1 MSFGGRRLLTLA
13 LKGINLLSK
22 QSGDRQIYLQRNLNE
37 MKPSSFQTRPF
48 RLVLGARPSSS
59 LVRQS
64 GQSIGDDA
72 LSCNIGCVFPL
83 LASMREW
90 RTMQILQN
98 LVDCISQHVPERMF
112 LFAETRVAAML
123 TSRSPSVTVQTSI
136 DAAVEACCLSL
147 GREIGPAEDALVP
160 TYTAPCADH
169 LDSRAAYAF
178 SDNPDLSLVAQ
189 IQELR
194 TNWYVTAGDV
204 AAMSKVEKPSANLH
218 LPAVSCNCMHHLSSL
233 QT

>member
-1 MSFGGRRLLTLA
+1 MSFGGRRLFTLA
-13 LKGINLLSK
+13 MKGINLLSK
-22 QSGDRQIYLQRNLNE
+22 QSGNRQIDLQKNLNE
-37 MKPSSFQTRPF
+37 MKPSFFQNRPF
-48 RLVLGARPSSS
+48 RLFLGARPSSS

-90 RTMQILQN
+90 RTMQVLQKV
-98 LVDCISQHVPERMF
+98 VDCISQHVPERMF

-147 GREIGPAEDALVP
+147 GRDIGPAEAALVP
-160 TYTAPCADH
+160 TFTVPVFLSPTPADH
-169 LDSRAAYAF
+169 LDSRAACAF
-178 SDNPDLSLVAQ
+178 SDIPDLS
-189 IQELR
+189 
-194 TNWYVTAGDV
+194 
-204 AAMSKVEKPSANLH
+204 
-218 LPAVSCNCMHHLSSL
+218 
-233 QT
+233 